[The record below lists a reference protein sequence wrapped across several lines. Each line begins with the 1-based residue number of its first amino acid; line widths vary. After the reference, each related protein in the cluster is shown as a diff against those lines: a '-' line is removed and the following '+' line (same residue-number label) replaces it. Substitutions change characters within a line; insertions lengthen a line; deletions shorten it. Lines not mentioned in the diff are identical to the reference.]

1 MAFAHPLARA
11 AKVWTARGQNDGE
24 QRILVVVTTIPLDK
38 GHKRYKKALVDKL
51 SRAVQD
57 YLNETK
63 EAGAYLLI
71 NRLREWRHPGPELPA

>member
-11 AKVWTARGQNDGE
+11 AKVWTARGHDGE
-24 QRILVVVTTIPLDK
+24 QCVLVVVTTIPLDK

-57 YLNETK
+57 YLNESK
-63 EAGAYLLI
+63 EAGAYLLM
-71 NRLREWRHPGPELPA
+71 NRLRDWRQSRPELPA